1 MDPNMGQF
9 SSAQGSN
16 KTPRQTDRQTT
27 STIQN
32 GLKTA
37 TQTQKQNNS
46 KSKRPR
52 SNLQFFKK
60 EKNK

>member
-9 SSAQGSN
+9 NSA
-16 KTPRQTDRQTT
+16 KDQTRRPDRRTDKQHQKL
-27 STIQN
+27 QN

-60 EKNK
+60 EKK